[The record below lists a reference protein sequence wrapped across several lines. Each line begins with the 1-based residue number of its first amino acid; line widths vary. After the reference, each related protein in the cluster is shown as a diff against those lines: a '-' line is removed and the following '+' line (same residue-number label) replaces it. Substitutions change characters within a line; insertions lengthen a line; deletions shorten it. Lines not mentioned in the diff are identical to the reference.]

1 MLNSKLIF
9 YFMVACS
16 IVTKSI
22 SFPMKDT
29 LMAKSNEKDENDD
42 RPIKS
47 KIHYTQQGNQ
57 KNLFS
62 FFFIF
67 LRLIYR

>member
-1 MLNSKLIF
+1 
-9 YFMVACS
+9 
-16 IVTKSI
+16 
-22 SFPMKDT
+22 
-29 LMAKSNEKDENDD
+29 MAKSNEKDENDD

-47 KIHYTQQGNQ
+47 KIHYTQQGNK